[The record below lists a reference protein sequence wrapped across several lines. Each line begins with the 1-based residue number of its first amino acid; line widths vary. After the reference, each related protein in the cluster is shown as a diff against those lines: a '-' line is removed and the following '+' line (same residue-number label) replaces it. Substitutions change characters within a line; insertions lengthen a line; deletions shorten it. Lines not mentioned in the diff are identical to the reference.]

1 MSVIY
6 GLIPGMIVLGLVSVL
21 VFFWAVKNGQY
32 DDMEGPAHRILDDD
46 DLTSNDIEINEQ
58 KEHQTGSST
67 DHPIDNQKS

>member
-6 GLIPGMIVLGLVSVL
+6 GLIPGMILLGLVSVL

-46 DLTSNDIEINEQ
+46 DIKSNDQ
-58 KEHQTGSST
+58 KHKQQDQPPS
-67 DHPIDNQKS
+67 